1 MAVPEGGDMGK
12 AQCFQHGG
20 GFCYFVSHVFAAVAV
35 GADGD
40 AGAAQLPI
48 MAQNVKVG
56 QSHGGFMPK
65 AGGID
70 FQAFAAA
77 NQFLQKLGHDVHGNE
92 VIAGLIGQWTVA
104 FAVIQMADDV
114 EVVEVSDA
122 VQDGAVVLPID
133 LLFGFSLKKG
143 FLADGDAV
151 DFMDGADDKVE
162 GIAFQKAL
170 ALRQAVP
177 FHPDFHTGTDD
188 QLPAVALSVLVD
200 GVQII
205 VQVMDVVIFIL

>member
-1 MAVPEGGDMGK
+1 
-12 AQCFQHGG
+12 
-20 GFCYFVSHVFAAVAV
+20 
-35 GADGD
+35 
-40 AGAAQLPI
+40 
-48 MAQNVKVG
+48 
-56 QSHGGFMPK
+56 MPK
-65 AGGID
+65 AGSID

-77 NQFLQKLGHDVHGNE
+77 NQFLQEFSHDVHGNE

-151 DFMDGADDKVE
+151 DFMD
-162 GIAFQKAL
+162 
-170 ALRQAVP
+170 
-177 FHPDFHTGTDD
+177 
-188 QLPAVALSVLVD
+188 
-200 GVQII
+200 
-205 VQVMDVVIFIL
+205 